1 MDNQHKLI
9 KGYRDLTQQEID
21 LINRVKAIAE
31 EVSVVVDDIIQYRN
45 AEYLNVFDTEDPT
58 SDATSDLLDSTYELT
73 EWAKDGKRDLQ
84 VGFMKLVRSIAA
96 PTTF

>member
-31 EVSVVVDDIIQYRN
+31 EVSKVTEEVIHQKRADYEFMIDAYNDEEQLEMCE
-45 AEYLNVFDTEDPT
+45 EYCE
-58 SDATSDLLDSTYELT
+58 LL
-73 EWAKDGKRDLQ
+73 EWAEDGKRDLQ